1 MHVCTIKYTYIQGFI
16 IVTLVIYV
24 FSSVIS
30 EACNIECQ
38 VYREAEGHMR
48 RGDNKNNNIKKNLV
62 YFIFTIFFII

>member
-1 MHVCTIKYTYIQGFI
+1 M
-16 IVTLVIYV
+16 
-24 FSSVIS
+24 IS
-30 EACNIECQ
+30 EARNIECQ